1 MYEDNMI
8 VETLDISSIFF
19 LNMNKKYRLLV
30 LSALM
35 IITPALMPMSEAHAS
50 TNTGNNIAINSTV
63 GQQNS
68 SDTIARSSGNGYSE
82 ANGGNNVGGDLC
94 VSPTQRI
101 SC

>member
-19 LNMNKKYRLLV
+19 LNMNKKYGLLV
-30 LSALM
+30 LSTLM
-35 IITPALMPMSEAHAS
+35 SITLALMPMSDAHAS
-50 TNTGNNIAINSTV
+50 TGNNIAINSTV

-82 ANGGNNVGGDLC
+82 ANGGNYVGGDLC

-101 SC
+101 NC